1 VLNFEN
7 IRLLSES
14 IIKRN
19 MDIEKIIRPQVKNFI
34 PYIPGKPIEELRR
47 ELGIKN
53 KTISKLASNENP
65 LQPTKKVLS
74 YIKNTLS
81 TVNRYPES
89 SCYYLRKALS
99 KKLQVKESEI
109 IFGAGSDEIIELLGK
124 TFLTEKDEIIVSKH
138 AFIRYKM
145 AGELMGCKIITVPMD
160 RNLKHDLEKMA
171 KHVNKKTKIV
181 FVANPNNPT
190 GTYNN
195 VNEMKNFIKE
205 VVKRNKNTLIVC
217 DQAYYEYARSAC
229 KDYPDIIEFFKAGYR
244 NVIALRTFSKIYSL
258 AGLRIGY
265 AVCAEEIVNYLDRIR
280 PPFNVSTVAQ
290 AAALAS
296 LKDIRHIK
304 ESIRLVNE
312 GKKFLYNEFNKLG
325 IEYIPSVTNF
335 ILAKINNISGK
346 EVFNKLLKF
355 GIIVRAVDEYELP
368 QYFRVTIGTKEENY
382 RLVYVLKRILYT
394 QP

>member
-1 VLNFEN
+1 
-7 IRLLSES
+7 
-14 IIKRN
+14 
-19 MDIEKIIRPQVKNFI
+19 MDIEKIVRPEAKNFV

-47 ELGIKN
+47 ELNIKN

-65 LQPTKKVLS
+65 LQPPKKVLY
-74 YIKNTLS
+74 YIKKSLS

-124 TFLTEKDEIIVSKH
+124 TFLTGKDEIVVSEH

-145 AGELMGCKIITVPMD
+145 AGELMGCKVITVPMD
-160 RNLKHDLEKMA
+160 KNLKHDLEQMA
-171 KHVNKKTKIV
+171 KYVNKKTKIV
-181 FVANPNNPT
+181 FIANPNNPT

-195 VNEMKNFIKE
+195 ENEMKNFIEE
-205 VVKRNKNTLIVC
+205 VIKRNENTLIVC

-229 KDYPDIIEFFKAGYR
+229 KDYPDTVELYKAGYK
-244 NVIALRTFSKIYSL
+244 NVITLRTFSKIYSL

-265 AVCAEEIVNYLDRIR
+265 AVCAEEIINYLDRIR
-280 PPFNVSTVAQ
+280 PPFNVSAVAQ

-296 LKDIRHIK
+296 LKDTQHIK
-304 ESIRLVNE
+304 ESIKLVNE
-312 GKKFLYNEFNKLG
+312 GKKFLYAEFDKLG
-325 IEYIPSVTNF
+325 IEYIPSATNF

-346 EVFNKLLKF
+346 EVFNRLLKF
-355 GIIVRAVDEYELP
+355 GIIIRAVDEYGLP

-382 RLVYVLKRILYT
+382 RLIRTLKRIL
-394 QP
+394 PHR